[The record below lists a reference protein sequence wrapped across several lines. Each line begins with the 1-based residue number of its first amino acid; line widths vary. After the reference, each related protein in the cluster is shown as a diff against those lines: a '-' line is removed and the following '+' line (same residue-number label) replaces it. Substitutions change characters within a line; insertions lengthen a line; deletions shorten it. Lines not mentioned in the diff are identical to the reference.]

1 MKPTPPPLKRV
12 EATASHGPGA
22 LQLPDKVCPG
32 LQDQSLHPKTH
43 VLRGEQRTRRPLAG
57 SINWE
62 FGWWDFGL
70 WPFLVGIYIY
80 ILYIYIIYY
89 IYISVCVIID
99 VDNVDSSDLRFCD
112 YVYGCQDRVGF
123 LPLL

>member
-1 MKPTPPPLKRV
+1 MKPTPP
-12 EATASHGPGA
+12 PGA

-80 ILYIYIIYY
+80 IYYIYIILYIYIH